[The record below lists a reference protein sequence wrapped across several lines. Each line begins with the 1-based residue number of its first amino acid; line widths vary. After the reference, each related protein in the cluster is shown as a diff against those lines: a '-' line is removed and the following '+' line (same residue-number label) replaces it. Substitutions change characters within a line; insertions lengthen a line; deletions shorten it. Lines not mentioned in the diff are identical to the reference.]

1 MNNESILITLSGS
14 LRKESYNHKLAQQ
27 AQQAALKL
35 GHEAI
40 NINLADYPLPL
51 FNEDIEHLEAPSALI
66 ELRALF
72 SKATSLL
79 IASPEYNGSF
89 SAALKN
95 LLDWLSR
102 PASES
107 APAYQ
112 PSFGNYTVALTAAS
126 PGGLGGLR
134 GLGQLRELMNNLGS
148 IVIPQQLAVAEAY
161 KAFNEQGEL
170 NQPETAER
178 LKSLVNT
185 LADTDRRLKQ

>member
-1 MNNESILITLSGS
+1 MNQDSTLVTLSGS

-51 FNEDIEHLEAPSALI
+51 FNEDIEHLKTPPALI
-66 ELRALF
+66 ELRKIF
-72 SKATSLL
+72 SKASSIL

-102 PASES
+102 PANES

-112 PSFGNYTVALTAAS
+112 PTFSNYTVALTAAS

-148 IVIPQQLAVAEAY
+148 IVIPQQLTIAEAY

-170 NQPETAER
+170 SQAETVDR
-178 LKSLVNT
+178 LTSIVNT
-185 LADTDRRLKQ
+185 LTETDRRLKQ